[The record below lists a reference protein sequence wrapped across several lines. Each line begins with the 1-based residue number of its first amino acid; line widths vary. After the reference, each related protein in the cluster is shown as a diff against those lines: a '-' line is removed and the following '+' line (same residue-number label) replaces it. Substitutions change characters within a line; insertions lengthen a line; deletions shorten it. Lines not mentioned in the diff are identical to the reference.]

1 MSNSP
6 CRSLKILEQWRLKAA
21 LHSTNAVFIELGND
35 FTYALKEDSH
45 LMYDNYKVFLEN
57 HFISLR
63 FSDKKLKRYLKTYM
77 IEISWYLFFQL
88 FIGMQL

>member
-1 MSNSP
+1 MSPSTVLP

-45 LMYDNYKVFLEN
+45 LMYDNYKVLIANNLLLEL
-57 HFISLR
+57 I
-63 FSDKKLKRYLKTYM
+63 D
-77 IEISWYLFFQL
+77 IIIYLF
-88 FIGMQL
+88 